1 MKKRLGKNWDED
13 RKQAASGEDFVEKD
27 KFIFVDYSFIAFL
40 LCSRVNR
47 MFSK

>member
-13 RKQAASGEDFVEKD
+13 SKQVASGEDFVEKD
-27 KFIFVDYSFIAFL
+27 KFIFVYYSFPAFL
-40 LCSRVNR
+40 LCSRIKR